1 MYTQHIPT
9 YARFQWL
16 NHQAVNN
23 ILTRFLPPPAVG
35 RKGYDKVWMFRWLMY
50 KQLLGCSY
58 RDLESLTG
66 IDYSTFIKFRKRLIA
81 TNWFARV
88 FKQLTSLIAQ
98 HVPALSLILD
108 SSFVATYSGRREAGA
123 EYSGYYEETGFK
135 LHQII
140 DCQTRLPL
148 RQTVTPGAR
157 ADVVWGATLIRAAP
171 RSWRV
176 SSLVADR
183 GYDSS
188 ALINLVKHKWRR
200 VQVGIPIRRTTQ
212 KLTPPLRPE
221 DTLNYRLTAQDRI
234 LTPKLLNTRSEIERY
249 FSRKKRVLNLGEERT
264 RHLQNFRANCH
275 LTSIMEI
282 LEFAGTPAPW
292 FYYSPNSYYVYVL
305 KSKKDGKLYIGFTTD
320 LEARIQKHNDGEV
333 FSTKGRRPF
342 ELIYYE
348 GYKSLVD
355 ARRREKNL
363 KLFSKSYYALR
374 RRLIDSL

>member
-1 MYTQHIPT
+1 MYIQHIPT

-16 NHQAVNN
+16 NHPQVITA
-23 ILTRFLPPPAVG
+23 LAAFLKPPARG
-35 RKGYDKVWMFRWLMY
+35 RKGYDKVWLFRWLMY
-50 KQLLGCSY
+50 KQLMSCSY

-81 TNWFARV
+81 TNWFRRV
-88 FKQLTSLIAQ
+88 FQGLTVVLGR
-98 HVPALSLILD
+98 HVKPLSLILD
-108 SSFVATYSGRREAGA
+108 SSFVETYSKHRERGA

-140 DCQTRLPL
+140 DYQTRLPL

-157 ADVVWGATLIRAAP
+157 ADVVWGTNLIRAAP

-188 ALINLVKHKWRR
+188 ALVNLVKHKWRR
-200 VQVGIPIRRTTQ
+200 AQVGIPIRRTTQ
-212 KLTPPLRPE
+212 KLPPSLRQK
-221 DTLNYRLTAQDRI
+221 DTLNYRLTARDRT

-249 FSRKKRVLNLGEERT
+249 FSRKKRVMNLGEERT

-282 LEFAGTPAPW
+282 LEWVSKPTPIFLLFTKLLPLVRGREDFSRFRRTRFA
-292 FYYSPNSYYVYVL
+292 
-305 KSKKDGKLYIGFTTD
+305 
-320 LEARIQKHNDGEV
+320 
-333 FSTKGRRPF
+333 
-342 ELIYYE
+342 
-348 GYKSLVD
+348 
-355 ARRREKNL
+355 EKRNP
-363 KLFSKSYYALR
+363 
-374 RRLIDSL
+374 